1 MFIYT
6 NMLTTTY
13 LKEGMKLL
21 NKNINNEA
29 IENEISSVTHFPVS
43 FSIFSMARSHQRI
56 AGQLLREAGLYPG
69 QELVLMQLW
78 HRDSQSQNSL
88 SRSLRLDHSTIA
100 KSVRRLEDVGLVTC
114 SRSQKD
120 KRVTIVSLTQTGREV
135 EPRVIQA
142 WSKLEEI
149 TTIVLNDEEKIQFL
163 ALAQKIAA
171 SLET

>member
-1 MFIYT
+1 
-6 NMLTTTY
+6 MLTTTQ
-13 LKEGMKLL
+13 LKGEMKLL
-21 NKNINNEA
+21 KKNINNEA
-29 IENEISSVTHFPVS
+29 IENEIRSVTHFPVS
-43 FSIFSMARSHQRI
+43 FSIFSMARSHHKN

-100 KSVRRLEDVGLVTC
+100 KSVRRLEDAGLVTC
-114 SRSQKD
+114 SRSQED

-149 TTIVLNDEEKIQFL
+149 TTKVLNDEEKIQFV

>member
-1 MFIYT
+1 
-6 NMLTTTY
+6 MLTTTQ
-13 LKEGMKLL
+13 LKGGMKLL
-21 NKNINNEA
+21 KKNINNEA

-43 FSIFSMARSHQRI
+43 FSIFSMARSHYRN

-100 KSVRRLEDVGLVTC
+100 KSVRRLEDAGLVTC
-114 SRSQKD
+114 SRSQED

-149 TTIVLNDEEKIQFL
+149 TTKVLNDEEKIQFV

>member
-1 MFIYT
+1 
-6 NMLTTTY
+6 
-13 LKEGMKLL
+13 MK
-21 NKNINNEA
+21 KNSNNEA
-29 IENEISSVTHFPVS
+29 IDNEIGAVTDFPVS
-43 FSIFSMARSHQRI
+43 FSVFSMARSHHRH

-100 KSVRRLEDVGLVTC
+100 KSVRRLEDAGLVTC
-114 SRSQKD
+114 SRSQED

-135 EPRVIQA
+135 EPRVTQA
-142 WSKLEEI
+142 WSKLEEM
-149 TTIVLNDEEKIQFL
+149 TTKALNDEEKKQFI

-171 SLET
+171 SLES